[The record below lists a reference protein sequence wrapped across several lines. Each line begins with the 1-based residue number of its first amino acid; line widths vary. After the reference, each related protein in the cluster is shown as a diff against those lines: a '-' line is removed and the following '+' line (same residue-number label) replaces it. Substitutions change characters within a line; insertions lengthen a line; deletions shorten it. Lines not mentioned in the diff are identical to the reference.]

1 MTIWTRSPLA
11 AALHLGGNA
20 SAYFAASAAGWR
32 VQAGGWSTST
42 LGVLGNRA
50 VAAYSNM
57 RAARA
62 LSEMACA
69 PWQPWGVVEAVVLVG
84 HVVQTTL
91 FFWRAL
97 PGRPCA
103 ARLVAGASGRDR
115 AWAPRPMISHRHA
128 LSRVV
133 GWAPCS
139 EASHLARSRQRGV
152 EKSNLDH
159 RHVRHDWRSGQGL
172 QLPVGLAQALEARK
186 RRSGPPP
193 RRFASRYTTS
203 GWEVVT
209 CRIVGPRGAK
219 RRRGA
224 IRA

>member
-1 MTIWTRSPLA
+1 MKARRREVGEERMRYYREARPKDRSPIA
-11 AALHLGGNA
+11 RRRG
-20 SAYFAASAAGWR
+20 FVCR
-32 VQAGGWSTST
+32 VKWPSEDRYYTS
-42 LGVLGNRA
+42 N
-50 VAAYSNM
+50 
-57 RAARA
+57 
-62 LSEMACA
+62 
-69 PWQPWGVVEAVVLVG
+69 P
-84 HVVQTTL
+84 TL

-103 ARLVAGASGRDR
+103 ARLVAGASGGDR

-159 RHVRHDWRSGQGL
+159 RHLRHDWRSGQGL

-186 RRSGPPP
+186 SRSGPPP

-203 GWEVVT
+203 GWEVVAQQ
-209 CRIVGPRGAK
+209 IVGQ
-219 RRRGA
+219 RRVKWQRGA